1 MGEKTEKP
9 TEKRRRDRR
18 KEGQVIKSNEITSG
32 VQLAAILLFW
42 HLFAEAVI
50 ERTSTLIVLSISLI
64 NRPFLFAFNQ
74 LLHVVLSSAG
84 LLFALFGGMLA
95 LATVGSVLLQ
105 IGFVLASKAVGI
117 KGRRINPVSN
127 LKQIFSLHS
136 LVELCKS
143 TGKVVVLT
151 LIFAGLFYYYAT
163 TFQALPFC
171 NSRCA
176 LPLFTTFTRWMWFGL
191 IGFYIVLGVLDYAF
205 QAHNTLKQQRMSKEE
220 VKQEYKD
227 AEGDPY
233 MKQRRHEMQHE
244 IQSGSL
250 AHNVKRSAVVIRNPT
265 HIAICLGYHPIDMP
279 VPRVLDKGTAERA
292 GQIVDLAQRA
302 AVPVVENIPLARAL
316 FQHVGCGDRIPETLF
331 EPVAVLLRMVLE
343 IDYHCDEKTVKS

>member
-1 MGEKTEKP
+1 MSEKTEKP
-9 TEKRRRDRR
+9 TEKRRRDGR

-32 VQLAAILLFW
+32 AQLAVILIFW
-42 HLFAEAVI
+42 HLFAEAVL
-50 ERTSTLIVLSISLI
+50 ERVSALIILSINLI
-64 NRPFLFAFNQ
+64 NRPFIFALNQ
-74 LLHVVLSSAG
+74 LMHVVLSSAG
-84 LLFALFGGMLA
+84 LMFALFGGMLA

-105 IGFVLASKAVGI
+105 VGVVLASKAVGV

-136 LVELCKS
+136 LIELCKS
-143 TGKVVVLT
+143 MGKVVALT
-151 LIFAGLFYYYAT
+151 LIFAGLFYFYAP

-176 LPLFTTFTRWMWFGL
+176 LPLFSTFIRWMWFGL
-191 IGFYIVLGVLDYAF
+191 IGFYIVLGILDYAF

-233 MKQRRHEMQHE
+233 MKRRRYEMQHE

-265 HIAICLGYHPIDMP
+265 HIAICLGYHPQEMP
-279 VPRVLDKGTAERA
+279 VPRVLDKGMAGRA

-316 FQHVGCGDRIPETLF
+316 FQHVGCGDRIPEAMF
-331 EPVAVLLRMVLE
+331 EPVAALLRMVLE
-343 IDYHCDEKTVKS
+343 IDYECDGKTVKS